1 MTRIKKVRSPGRIG
15 ARKEN
20 WETAEQSRERKRK
33 ARRKGLTP
41 GSRHNVEG
49 GNQGGKAP
57 KAPQDPRLGSRK
69 PVALVQEDAARD
81 TAAAPRVKPLT
92 KALKLSPE
100 QELEQLESDERLNIL
115 LDRVEAGDKLD
126 KADKVWLDRTL
137 ARHQQLLEQLGLLDE
152 EEEDAEPGDDLWD
165 RFMDAELDPAQYREE
180 EDKS

>member
-1 MTRIKKVRSPGRIG
+1 MTRIKKARTPGRIG

-20 WETAEQSRERKRK
+20 RETAEQGRERKRK

-41 GSRHNVEG
+41 GSRHNVGG
-49 GNQGGKAP
+49 GNQGGKEQ
-57 KAPQDPRLGSRK
+57 KAAKDPRLGSRK
-69 PVALVQEDAARD
+69 PVALVQEDADRD
-81 TAAAPRVKPLT
+81 VAAVPRVKPVVK
-92 KALKLSPE
+92 KALTPE
-100 QELEQLESDERLNIL
+100 QELEQLENDERLNTL

-152 EEEDAEPGDDLWD
+152 DDDEEPGDELWA
-165 RFMDAELDPAQYREE
+165 RFMDAELDPAQYRDE